1 MSNRVLTSPDELVP
15 PGQLVLRKESACR
28 LGLTSTGA
36 SAGI

>member
-1 MSNRVLTSPDELVP
+1 MLTSPDELVP

-28 LGLTSTGA
+28 LGLTSTAA